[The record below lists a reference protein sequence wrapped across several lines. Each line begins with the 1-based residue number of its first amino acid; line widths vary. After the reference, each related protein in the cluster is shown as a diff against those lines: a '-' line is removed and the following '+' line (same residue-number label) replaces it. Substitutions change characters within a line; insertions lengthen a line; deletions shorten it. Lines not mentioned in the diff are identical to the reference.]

1 MSKAKAANDT
11 AVRSA
16 VEVWQCIGCGR
27 IEAPQPCIG
36 VCQDR
41 KVVLV
46 GKAEHDQALDDIA
59 QLQARIDTLRALL
72 TRFTRATPRKGG
84 WQASWEQLQA
94 HAHKALDD
102 DARAAGVNPP
112 ARRNTGR

>member
-1 MSKAKAANDT
+1 MGKSKAAPGT
-11 AVRSA
+11 VVHSA

-46 GKAEHDQALDDIA
+46 GKAEHDQALEDIV
-59 QLQARIDTLRALL
+59 QLQARIDALRSLL
-72 TRFTRATPRKGG
+72 TRFTRATPREGG

-94 HAHKALDD
+94 RAQQALDD
-102 DARAAGVNPP
+102 DALQAPSPNDQ
-112 ARRNTGR
+112 